1 MQAPKGTDAL
11 FNRIVQTIIYIYKKI
26 APRNNSDTK

>member
-11 FNRIVQTIIYIYKKI
+11 FNRIVQTIIYKEI